1 MNVVS
6 SPSSSAQ
13 SHPVRRSA
21 RTIASNLLLHRSA
34 SVLLSLLIVIVGAT
48 LTLTNWMN
56 LQRREA
62 ATLDR
67 ALAHR
72 AESIQ
77 AAIRDRMLS
86 YQAVLHSAAGLVHAS
101 DVVTEDDWRIFTDQL
116 RIAASYP
123 GLLGLGYAPRLPPE
137 AVDGERDRFP
147 VLYLEPP
154 NERNRPLVG
163 FDLMSEP
170 KRRRAMERARDSGNA
185 ALTSKITLLRTL
197 DGMTEPGFL
206 VFFPVYT
213 HGHPPVSV
221 RERRERLIA
230 YIYTAFQAKTFI
242 ESVLG
247 GLPGDLALQ
256 VRDVDAAED
265 DVLLYQHGADTAS
278 LFSRERSVSML
289 GHRWQIR
296 VGARPAFVHQQRS
309 SEPMWTLIAGGTT
322 TLLVAALVFTLAIA
336 RQNLANRLKAELL
349 MRERDRHAAAILD
362 NSLDAYVSIDDQDRI
377 VAWNRQAEIT
387 FGWAASA
394 VLGRR
399 LAETVIPERYRS
411 QHLKALRTYA
421 SREPKLVG
429 KRIEMPASRADGCEV
444 TVELSIIAVPGKD
457 SLSFV
462 ASMRDVTEVRRQ
474 QAELLKM
481 NATLEQR
488 VEERTAAL
496 AEVNHSLQS
505 ANEQLEAFAQNV
517 SHDLR
522 APLRAIHG
530 YTTMVLSDCHSLDPT
545 SRTHLATVEHSVESM
560 QRTIDDL
567 LRLARVSQQPVQK
580 QRLNLWSLILE
591 VIRDI
596 GGPKPPTIQ
605 ATADDLGDV
614 LADPGLLSQALRNL
628 VSNAIK
634 FTAPVADPQIA
645 FGSEVTNGERAF
657 YIKDNGVGFDPRYAD
672 KLFRAFGRLHSA
684 ETFEGTGIGLTIVKT
699 IVERHGGRIWA
710 TSPPGEGATFWF
722 TLP

>member
-67 ALAHR
+67 TMAHR
-72 AESIQ
+72 TESIQ
-77 AAIRDRMLS
+77 AAIRDRMLT
-86 YQAVLHSAAGLVHAS
+86 YQAVLHAAAGLVHVS
-101 DVVTEDDWRIFTDQL
+101 DVVTEDEWRVFTDQL
-116 RIAASYP
+116 RIATSYP
-123 GLLGLGYAPRLPPE
+123 GLQGLGYAPRLPPG
-137 AVDGERDRFP
+137 AADGERDRVP

-154 NERNRPLVG
+154 NERNRRLAG

-170 KRRRAMERARDSGNA
+170 KRRRAMERARDSGSA
-185 ALTSKITLLRTL
+185 ALTSKITLRTI
-197 DGMTEPGFL
+197 DGTTKPGFL

-213 HGHPPVSV
+213 RGHPPVSV

-230 YIYTAFQAKTFI
+230 YVYTPFQARTFI

-247 GLPGDLALQ
+247 GLPGDLTLQ
-256 VRDVDAAED
+256 VRDADPAED

-278 LFSRERSVSML
+278 LFSRQRSVSML
-289 GHRWQIR
+289 GHRWMIR
-296 VGARPAFVHQQRS
+296 VGARPAFVEQQRS

-349 MRERDRHAAAILD
+349 VRERDRHAAAILD

-411 QHLKALRTYA
+411 QHIKALRTYA
-421 SREPKLVG
+421 SREPKIVG
-429 KRIEMPASRADGCEV
+429 KRIEMPATRADGREV

-457 SLSFV
+457 GLSFV

-481 NATLEQR
+481 NVTLEQR

-496 AEVNHSLQS
+496 AEANHSLQS

-522 APLRAIHG
+522 APLRAIQG
-530 YTTMVLSDCHSLDPT
+530 YTSIVLSNCHGLDPT
-545 SRTHLATVEHSVESM
+545 SRSHLATVEHSVKGM

-567 LRLARVSQQPVQK
+567 LRLARVRQQPVQK
-580 QRLNLWSLILE
+580 QRVNMGSLILD

-596 GGPKPPTIQ
+596 GGAKPPAIQ
-605 ATADDLGDV
+605 ATPDDLGEV
-614 LADPGLLSQALRNL
+614 LADPGMLAQALRNL

-634 FTAPVADPQIA
+634 FTAPVANPKIA

-672 KLFRAFGRLHSA
+672 KLFRAFGRLHSG

>member
-77 AAIRDRMLS
+77 AAIRDRMLT

-101 DVVTEDDWRIFTDQL
+101 DVVTENEWRIFTDQL

-154 NERNRPLVG
+154 NERNRRLMG

-170 KRRRAMERARDSGNA
+170 KHRRAMERARDSGNA
-185 ALTSKITLLRTL
+185 ALTSKITLLRTI

-230 YIYTAFQAKTFI
+230 YIYTPFQAKTFI

-256 VRDVDAAED
+256 VRDADAAED

-309 SEPMWTLIAGGTT
+309 SEPMWTLVAGGTT

-349 MRERDRHAAAILD
+349 VRERDRHAAAILN

-399 LAETVIPERYRS
+399 LAETVIPERHRA

-429 KRIEMPASRADGCEV
+429 KRIEMPATRADGREV

-474 QAELLKM
+474 QAELLRM
-481 NATLEQR
+481 NATLEHR

-496 AEVNHSLQS
+496 AAANHSLQS

-530 YTTMVLSDCHSLDPT
+530 YTSIVLSNCNGLDPT
-545 SRTHLATVEHSVESM
+545 SRSHLATVEHSAKSM
-560 QRTIDDL
+560 QRIIDDL
-567 LRLARVSQQPVQK
+567 LRLARVRQQPVQK
-580 QRLNLWSLILE
+580 QRVNMWALILD

-596 GGPKPPTIQ
+596 GGSKPPTIQ
-605 ATADDLGDV
+605 ATPDDLGEV

-634 FTAPVADPQIA
+634 FTAPVADPKIA
-645 FGSEVTNGERAF
+645 FGCEVTNGERAF

-672 KLFRAFGRLHSA
+672 NLFRAFGRLHSG

>member
-67 ALAHR
+67 VLAHR

-77 AAIRDRMLS
+77 AAIRDRMRT

-101 DVVTEDDWRIFTDQL
+101 EIITEDEWRVFTEQL
-116 RIAASYP
+116 RIASSYP
-123 GLLGLGYAPRLPPE
+123 GLQGLGYAPRLPG
-137 AVDGERDRFP
+137 AADGERERVP
-147 VLYLEPP
+147 VVYLEPP
-154 NERNRPLVG
+154 NERNRRLVG

-170 KRRRAMERARDSGNA
+170 KRRRAMERARDSGSA
-185 ALTSKITLLRTL
+185 ALTSKITLRTI

-206 VFFPVYT
+206 VFLPVYT
-213 HGHPPVSV
+213 RGHPPVSV
-221 RERRERLIA
+221 QERRERLIA
-230 YIYTAFQAKTFI
+230 YVYTPFQARTFI

-247 GLPGDLALQ
+247 GLPGDLTLQ
-256 VRDVDAAED
+256 VRDANPAED

-289 GHRWQIR
+289 GHRWMIR
-296 VGARPAFVHQQRS
+296 VGARPAFVEQQRS
-309 SEPMWTLIAGGTT
+309 SEPMWTLVAGGTT

-349 MRERDRHAAAILD
+349 VRERDRHAAAILD

-399 LAETVIPERYRS
+399 LAETVIPERHRA

-421 SREPKLVG
+421 AREPKIVG
-429 KRIEMPASRADGCEV
+429 KRIEMPATRADGREV

-457 SLSFV
+457 GLSFV
-462 ASMRDVTEVRRQ
+462 ASMRDVTDVKRQ

-496 AEVNHSLQS
+496 AEANHSLQS

-530 YTTMVLSDCHSLDPT
+530 YTSMILSDCLGLDST
-545 SRTHLATVEHSVESM
+545 SRTRLASVEHSVQSM

-567 LRLARVSQQPVQK
+567 LRLARVRQQPVQK
-580 QRLNLWSLILE
+580 QRVNMWSLILE

-596 GGPKPPTIQ
+596 GGAKPPAIQ
-605 ATADDLGDV
+605 ATPDDLGEV

-634 FTAPVADPQIA
+634 FTAPVADPKIA
-645 FGSEVTNGERAF
+645 FGSEVTNGERTF
-657 YIKDNGVGFDPRYAD
+657 YIKDNGVGFDSRYTD
-672 KLFRAFGRLHSA
+672 RLFRAFGRLHSG